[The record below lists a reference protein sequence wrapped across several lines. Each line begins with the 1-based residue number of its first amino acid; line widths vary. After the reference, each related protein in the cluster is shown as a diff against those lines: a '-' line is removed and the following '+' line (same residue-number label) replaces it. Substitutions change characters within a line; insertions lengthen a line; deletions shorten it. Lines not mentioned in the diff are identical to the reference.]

1 MRLFGTN
8 GVRGISN
15 EDMDS
20 DLALRL
26 GKAIGTWLDKGS
38 KVALARDPRTSG
50 DMLAGAVV
58 SGMLSTGVDVVD
70 VGMVPTPAMQ
80 YYVKKMGMDAG
91 VMITASHN
99 SPQFNGIKVVASD
112 GTELPRSEEE
122 KIEKHYFDQDFRKVG
137 WKDVGRLSK
146 GESAEL
152 YVEGIM
158 SAVDA
163 DAIRKRNFTVVL
175 DCANGASTSTSPML
189 LRRLGCRVISL
200 NTQPDGL
207 FPGHESEPSPE
218 NLRALVDAVKSTGA
232 DIGIAHDGDADRVVF
247 VDENGNYLY
256 GDRSLAIMAKYMV
269 ESGKA
274 RTVVTPVSSST
285 AVEDVVRTAGG
296 EVVYT
301 RVGAPIVA
309 RKMIEIGSVFGG
321 EENGGLIFGEHQFC
335 RDGAMGAAKMLEVI
349 ARTGKSLSELES
361 EIPRYALYK
370 TKTRCPNEL
379 KEKVLEELVNMYE
392 GRGRIDRTDGL
403 KVYIEDDWVLI
414 RPSGTEPIYR
424 IFAESKDIEKAR
436 ELAENGKKNI
446 GKIVEGF

>member
-15 EDMDS
+15 DDMDS
-20 DLALRL
+20 DFALRL
-26 GKAIGTWLDKGS
+26 GKAIGTWLEKGS
-38 KVALARDPRTSG
+38 RVALARDPRTSG

-58 SGMLSTGVDVVD
+58 SGILSTGVDVVD

-80 YYVKKMGMDAG
+80 YYVKKKGMDAG

-99 SPQFNGIKVVASD
+99 PPQFNGIKVVASD

-122 KIEKHYFDQDFRKVG
+122 RIEGHYFKQDFRKVG
-137 WKDVGRLSK
+137 WKDVGRLRW

-152 YVEGIM
+152 YVEGII

-163 DAIRKRNFTVVL
+163 EAIRKSKFTVVL

-189 LRRLGCRVISL
+189 LKRLGCRVISL
-200 NTQPDGL
+200 NAQPDGL

-218 NLRALVDAVKSTGA
+218 NLRALVDAVKNIGA

-247 VDENGNYLY
+247 VDEKGNYLY

-274 RTVVTPVSSST
+274 SVVVTPVSSST
-285 AVEDVVRTAGG
+285 AVEDVVKAAGG
-296 EVVYT
+296 EVLYT

-309 RKMIEIGSVFGG
+309 RKMIDIGSMFGG

-335 RDGAMGAAKMLEVI
+335 RDGAMGAAKMLELI

-370 TKTRCPNEL
+370 TKTKCPNEL
-379 KEKVLEELVNMYE
+379 KEKVLEELAKMYA
-392 GRGRIDRTDGL
+392 GKGRIDRTDGL
-403 KVYIEDDWVLI
+403 KVYIEDGWVLI

-436 ELAENGKKNI
+436 ELAETGKRNI
-446 GKIVEGF
+446 EKIVERV